1 MIAPQVFEGLVTFLG
16 KEQWPASPKP
26 NIFFSVFINVQT
38 GRVSRLIVMHQ
49 ENSAFLNEEE

>member
-16 KEQWPASPKP
+16 KEQWPASLKP

-38 GRVSRLIVMHQ
+38 GRVS
-49 ENSAFLNEEE
+49 